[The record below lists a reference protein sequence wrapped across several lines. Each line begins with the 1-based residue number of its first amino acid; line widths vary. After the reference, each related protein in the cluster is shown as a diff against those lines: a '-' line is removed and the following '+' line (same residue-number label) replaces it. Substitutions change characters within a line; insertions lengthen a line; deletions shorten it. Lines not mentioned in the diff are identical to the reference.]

1 MTIPESG
8 ARGYVDSDRAPYSE
22 RTTGGLPTTGEADE
36 RSIGDIVG
44 EIASDLSNLVKQEL
58 DLAKTEAKK
67 EAKKAARGAGML
79 GGAAVAAYL
88 TLLFLSLCLMLL
100 LDNWMHIAWA
110 ALIVAAVWG
119 IAAAVLG
126 LRGRK
131 EFQEFNPSL
140 ETTQQ
145 TLKEDVQWAKEQKNS

>member
-1 MTIPESG
+1 MSIPESG
-8 ARGYVDSDRAPYSE
+8 ARGYVDSDRAAYSD
-22 RTTGGLPTTGEADE
+22 TTPSGVPTTGESDG
-36 RSIGDIVG
+36 RSVGEIVG

-79 GGAAVAAYL
+79 GGAAVAAQL
-88 TLLFLSLCLMLL
+88 TLVFLSLCLMFL
-100 LDNWMHIAWA
+100 LDNWMHTAWA
-110 ALIVAAVWG
+110 ALIVAAVWA
-119 IAAAVLG
+119 IVAAVLG

>member
-1 MTIPESG
+1 MSMPESG
-8 ARGYVDSDRAPYSE
+8 ASGYVDSDRAPYRD
-22 RTTGGLPTTGEADE
+22 RTTGGVPTSGEGGD
-36 RSIGDIVG
+36 RSIGEIVG

-58 DLAKTEAKK
+58 DLAKTEAKN

-79 GGAAVAAYL
+79 GGAAVAAHL
-88 TLLFLSLCLMLL
+88 TLVLLSLCLMFL

-119 IAAAVLG
+119 IVAAVLG
-126 LRGRK
+126 LRGKK
-131 EFQEFNPSL
+131 EFQDFNPSL

>member
-8 ARGYVDSDRAPYSE
+8 ASGYINSDRAPYSDT
-22 RTTGGLPTTGEADE
+22 TTGGVPPPGEGDG
-36 RSIGDIVG
+36 RSVGEIVG

-67 EAKKAARGAGML
+67 EAMKAARGAGML
-79 GGAAVAAYL
+79 GGAAVAAHL
-88 TLLFLSLCLMLL
+88 TLVLLSLCLMFL
-100 LDNWMHIAWA
+100 LDSWMHIAWA

-119 IAAAVLG
+119 IVAAVLG
-126 LRGRK
+126 LRDRK

-145 TLKEDVQWAKEQKNS
+145 TLKEDVQWAKEQRNS